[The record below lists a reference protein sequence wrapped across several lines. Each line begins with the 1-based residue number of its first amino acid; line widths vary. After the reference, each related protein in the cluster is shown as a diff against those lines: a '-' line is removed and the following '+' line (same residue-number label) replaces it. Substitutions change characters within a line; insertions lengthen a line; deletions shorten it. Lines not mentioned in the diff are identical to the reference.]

1 MAASMRNAARSL
13 RGLNDWRLWAAGV
26 VTAVGIAFVEA
37 QGIWSAPGRQALTTG
52 GLALYWGLWL
62 LWPLALLYLLSVI
75 SHLVRGR
82 IVRALLSALL
92 LAATAVLLWA
102 RFVEPAEIEVRE
114 SSVGTACGVRVALI
128 SDLHAGIFVRPGDL
142 DRLVTRL
149 NALDVDAVLVAGDWT
164 YGPKRDLRAQFAPL
178 ASLRHRVVGVLGN
191 HDEERPGPP
200 LQQPLRSALQGYNVQ
215 FIEGRRVMLGR
226 CELAGL
232 GDRSAGSAQRDLA
245 ELAKSRP
252 QRPAAQRVAL
262 AHDPDTAAAFEPGFA
277 AVTLAGHTHGGQVRV
292 PGFGALVANCDI
304 PLRQASGLSSWHESG
319 HTAALNVSAGIG
331 HSIYAP
337 VRFACPPEASLL
349 TLVAR

>member
-62 LWPLALLYLLSVI
+62 LWPLALLYLLGVI

-92 LAATAVLLWA
+92 LAATVVLLWA

-114 SSVGTACGVRVALI
+114 SSVGTACGVRVALV

-178 ASLRHRVVGVLGN
+178 ASLRHRAYGVLGN

-277 AVTLAGHTHGGQVRV
+277 AVTLAGHTHGGQIDLPWITDRLLAKATR
-292 PGFGALVANCDI
+292 GGYKRGAYSLPATQLFVTSGVGTSHL
-304 PLRQASGLSSWHESG
+304 PLRLGMPPTIDVL
-319 HTAALNVSAGIG
+319 AL
-331 HSIYAP
+331 
-337 VRFACPPEASLL
+337 
-349 TLVAR
+349 